1 MSLLGEGGAS
11 VGGYA
16 NALLKG
22 PGVLLAVLRSKL
34 GGNGEADAV
43 MRYVLAEQSTHQSGN
58 LPPKPLQ
65 GQCRLYGWDLSYFT
79 GKVRGYLRYKARQFE
94 EIVADPAV
102 VVKDILVPATGSTLV
117 PQVQLPD
124 GRFVQDSTEIM
135 DAVEKLWPAPLVL
148 PPESCPKQRLL
159 CHIVELLADEWLLV
173 PAFHWRWAYSGDGS
187 EAYRM
192 PSFMGGV
199 KPQPNHLQYNLEQW
213 GAFLRPDG
221 SREQQVRTA
230 KFLFDHIF
238 LGGFGG
244 IKRSMVALGVTNAT
258 VAAWEASC
266 RNILSL
272 FEEHFRHHPFVLGY
286 RPSTADF
293 GLLGPVWAHLLTD
306 PVPGAM
312 MRQDFP
318 RVSAWADRLHDGG
331 QACEADPRPEGDW
344 LAGDD
349 VPKTMLPI
357 VQVFFKEMWPVL
369 ESSCTL
375 VTRYLQ
381 DKPADHRMPNKSF
394 VPVSPDQLQQG
405 SLTHDF
411 CLPFNNQGLPGES
424 RGRRMIVPYQLWML
438 QRLAKDLPLCGSS
451 LQDLGAQ
458 QLLKLPELLRGCRL
472 RKESR
477 SWCRTGRTGLHLQP
491 ASSKLSCKTLFP
503 HPSASLG

>member
-1 MSLLGEGGAS
+1 MASSDQWWPWESQMLLLPHGKHPAETS
-11 VGGYA
+11 FHS
-16 NALLKG
+16 
-22 PGVLLAVLRSKL
+22 LRSTF
-34 GGNGEADAV
+34 GII
-43 MRYVLAEQSTHQSGN
+43 
-58 LPPKPLQ
+58 PLF
-65 GQCRLYGWDLSYFT
+65 W
-79 GKVRGYLRYKARQFE
+79 
-94 EIVADPAV
+94 
-102 VVKDILVPATGSTLV
+102 ATG
-117 PQVQLPD
+117 P
-124 GRFVQDSTEIM
+124 
-135 DAVEKLWPAPLVL
+135 VL
-148 PPESCPKQRLL
+148 QTSAC
-159 CHIVELLADEWLLV
+159 
-173 PAFHWRWAYSGDGS
+173 WA
-187 EAYRM
+187 
-192 PSFMGGV
+192 
-199 KPQPNHLQYNLEQW
+199 
-213 GAFLRPDG
+213 
-221 SREQQVRTA
+221 
-230 KFLFDHIF
+230 
-238 LGGFGG
+238 
-244 IKRSMVALGVTNAT
+244 
-258 VAAWEASC
+258 
-266 RNILSL
+266 
-272 FEEHFRHHPFVLGY
+272 
-286 RPSTADF
+286 
-293 GLLGPVWAHLLTD
+293 PVWAHLLTD